1 MGSVEYGVQIIV
13 HTIIICWLIIPAEIL
28 VGHLVEDLMIIEIM
42 SCITGDIIAVMEDL
56 VQKTKH
62 TILLILMLLPII
74 INRDLLQNLVRFLTV

>member
-42 SCITGDIIAVMEDL
+42 SCITGDIIAVT
-56 VQKTKH
+56 VVKNIRSG
-62 TILLILMLLPII
+62 IL
-74 INRDLLQNLVRFLTV
+74 NLVI